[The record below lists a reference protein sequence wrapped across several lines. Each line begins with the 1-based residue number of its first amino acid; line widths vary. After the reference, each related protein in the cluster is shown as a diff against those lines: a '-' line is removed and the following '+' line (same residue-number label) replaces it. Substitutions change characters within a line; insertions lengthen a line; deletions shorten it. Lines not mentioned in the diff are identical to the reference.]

1 MGESVMKKIS
11 VIFICLIISTFSVQ
25 AENQADEFLDSANI
39 AYTNGNFEQAVNY
52 YESILEHGYES
63 AAVFFNLGNA
73 YYKQN
78 IIDKAILNYERALL
92 LKPDDNDIKY
102 NLEMANQFTVDRI
115 EKLPDFFLSVWVKN
129 MINWFSSDS
138 WAIISISTFILALV
152 FISIFLYTQK
162 YGVKKLS
169 FWIGLAL
176 AIITIFSLFF
186 SYKQKKN
193 VVIKDTAIVMEP
205 SVTVKSSP
213 DISGTDLFVIH
224 EGTKVWLQDEVG
236 EWKEIKLSDGS
247 KGWLRTDDIE
257 EI

>member
-1 MGESVMKKIS
+1 VGESVMKKIS

-129 MINWFSSDS
+129 VINWFSSDS
-138 WAIISISTFILALV
+138 WAIISISAFVLALV

-162 YGVKKLS
+162 YGAKKLS
-169 FWIGLAL
+169 FWVGLAF
-176 AIITIFSLFF
+176 AIITIF
-186 SYKQKKN
+186 
-193 VVIKDTAIVMEP
+193 
-205 SVTVKSSP
+205 
-213 DISGTDLFVIH
+213 
-224 EGTKVWLQDEVG
+224 
-236 EWKEIKLSDGS
+236 
-247 KGWLRTDDIE
+247 
-257 EI
+257 